1 MQNRREDGG
10 FLGRPAWLWSLGA
23 LSLGL
28 LASVAAASLHQ
39 AALERGERDQLQVRA
54 ERSFAAVQAQLQN
67 CGLLV
72 RTLQAL
78 FLASDEVT
86 PGEFDAIYSNLR
98 PRELF
103 PSLQAV
109 AYSERQGGAGGNRDA
124 FVTTM
129 VAPGAGNERLVGFDV
144 GSQPANLR
152 GILAS
157 AGSDRPVM
165 SAAFTLVQRMGL
177 PGPRDGITIRL
188 PVYSA
193 GGPPIDP
200 ASRSERF
207 IGTVG
212 ASFRVSSLIET
223 ALPAEAR
230 ESMDVRVVDITDGQ
244 RWPLFASSAPVGAAL
259 GSPRNTDYRFFR
271 DMRFGGRTWRME
283 LTGQPGAGDAV
294 WSPLLTLAGGLLAS
308 VLLAAL
314 AWSIANTRARA
325 LVLARRMTAQY
336 HESEARFRALNES
349 LPALVLLAQPDGRLV
364 YANQSA
370 RERLALPDPASVE
383 LNLHDLVPDEAGR
396 RGIAASAAGHA
407 LRNLAL
413 RLGGDGHTPF
423 WATLSV
429 SPIELEGAPH
439 LLAVANDITEL
450 RELNE
455 MLSYQAAH
463 DPLTG
468 LYNRREFGRR
478 LDAALAAIDAGGP
491 PCALLYFDLDQFKII
506 NDTSGHN
513 VGDQL
518 LSQLAGLL
526 GSHLV
531 EGETLARLGGDE
543 FGILLEPA
551 TRERALAFAERM
563 RLEID
568 GFVFSSEQRIYA
580 VSVSVG
586 LVLLDRAGLS
596 QREVLS
602 LADTACYMAKE
613 RGRNRVHLYSEKDAD
628 TLQRRSE
635 MEWASRLRQALIDG
649 RFVLHYQALQPLQP
663 VALAADAVHV
673 ELLLRLRDEDGV
685 MVPPG
690 AFIPAAERFGLMLQ
704 LDRWVVDTALANFNR
719 LHAEGRPVDL
729 CAINLSAQTVED
741 DGFAHFVL
749 DRLRRYEVPANRVCF
764 EITETA
770 AVASMIRVVEL
781 MGELRKAGC
790 RFSLDDFGAG
800 MASFGYLKNLP
811 VDYVKIDGS
820 FIRNLETDPISA
832 SIVRA
837 VTDIGHQ
844 LGLKVVAEWVGDD
857 RTVDL
862 LRRAGV
868 DYAQGFH
875 VHRPELAAFMRPG
888 SASGRRTA

>member
-1 MQNRREDGG
+1 MRDRREDGG

-23 LSLGL
+23 LLAGL
-28 LASVAAASLHQ
+28 LAAAGAASLLQ
-39 AALERGERDQLQVRA
+39 ASLARSERDQLALRA
-54 ERSFAAVQAQLQN
+54 ERSFAAVQGQLQN

-72 RTLQAL
+72 RTVQAL
-78 FLASDEVT
+78 FLASDEVE
-86 PGEFDAIYSNLR
+86 PAEFAAIYSNLR

-109 AYSERQGGAGGNRDA
+109 VYSQRRPGAPGGRDA
-124 FVTTM
+124 FISTM
-129 VAPGAGNERLVGFDV
+129 FAPAAGNERLVGFDV

-152 GILAS
+152 GILRS
-157 AGSDRPVM
+157 AQTDQPAM
-165 SAAFTLVQRMGL
+165 SGAFTLIQRLGL
-177 PGPRDGITIRL
+177 PGPSDGLTIRL
-188 PVYSA
+188 PIYST
-193 GGPPIDP
+193 GDPPADP
-200 ASRSERF
+200 VERQARF

-212 ASFRVSSLIET
+212 ASFRVSSLIES
-223 ALPAEAR
+223 ALPPEAR
-230 ESMDVRVVDITDGQ
+230 DSMDVRVVDITDGQ
-244 RWPLFASSAPVGAAL
+244 RWPLFASDHGSKASFAPGA
-259 GSPRNTDYRFFR
+259 RTYRFAR
-271 DMRFGGRTWRME
+271 DLRYGGRTWRME
-283 LTGQPGAGDAV
+283 LTGYPGGAGVV
-294 WSPLLTLAGGLLAS
+294 WLPLLTLAGGVVAS
-308 VLLAAL
+308 VLLASL

-325 LVLARRMTAQY
+325 LVLARRMTTQY

-370 RERLALPDPASVE
+370 RERLALPDPEARAV
-383 LNLHDLVPDEAGR
+383 NLHELLREDTARAQV
-396 RGIAASAAGHA
+396 AAGNA
-407 LRNLAL
+407 VRNLAL
-413 RLGGDGHTPF
+413 RFDGPGYAPF

-429 SPIELEGAPH
+429 SPIELDGAPH

-450 RELNE
+450 RDLNE

-551 TRERALAFAERM
+551 TREQALAFAERM

-568 GFVFSSEQRIYA
+568 GFVFSSEARIYA

-586 LVLLDRAGLS
+586 LVLLDRPGLS

-613 RGRNRVHLYSEKDAD
+613 RGRNRVHLYSEQDLD

-635 MEWASRLRQALIDG
+635 MEWASRLRQAMIDG
-649 RFVLHYQALQPLQP
+649 RFLLYYQSLQSLQSP
-663 VALAADAVHV
+663 ADAEARHV
-673 ELLLRLRDEDGV
+673 ELLLRLRDEDGQL
-685 MVPPG
+685 VPPG
-690 AFIPAAERFGLMLQ
+690 AFIPAAERFGLMQQ
-704 LDRWVVDTALANFNR
+704 LDRWVVETAFANFDR
-719 LHAEGRPVDL
+719 LTADGHPVDL

-741 DGFAHFVL
+741 DGFASFVL
-749 DRLRRYEVPANRVCF
+749 DRLQRHGVPADRVCF

-781 MGELRKAGC
+781 MGQLRKAGC

-820 FIRNLETDPISA
+820 FIRNLETDPVSA

-837 VTDIGHQ
+837 VTEIGHQ
-844 LGLKVVAEWVGDD
+844 LGLKVVAEWVGDE
-857 RTVDL
+857 RTVDV
-862 LRRAGV
+862 LRRAKV

-875 VHRPELAAFMRPG
+875 VHRPEPAGFMR
-888 SASGRRTA
+888 

>member
-1 MQNRREDGG
+1 MRDQRDDGG
-10 FLGRPAWLWSLGA
+10 FLGRPAWLWSLSA
-23 LSLGL
+23 LVLGL
-28 LASVAAASLHQ
+28 ALSVAAAALHQ
-39 AALERGERDQLQVRA
+39 SALARSERDQLALRA

-72 RTLQAL
+72 RTVQAL
-78 FLASDEVT
+78 LLASDEVT
-86 PGEFDAIYSNLR
+86 PDEFAAVYSNLR

-109 AYSERQGGAGGNRDA
+109 AYSQRLPEPAGDRDR
-124 FVTTM
+124 FITTLI
-129 VAPGAGNERLVGFDV
+129 APLAGNERLQGFDV

-152 GILAS
+152 GILRS
-157 AGSDRPVM
+157 RDEDEPIL
-165 SAAFTLVQRMGL
+165 SAAFTLVQRLGQ
-177 PGPRDGITIRL
+177 PGPSDGVTLRL
-188 PVYSA
+188 PAFSP
-193 GGPPIDP
+193 GPPP
-200 ASRSERF
+200 TAAERRARF
-207 IGTVG
+207 TGSIAV
-212 ASFRVSSLIET
+212 SFRVSDLIAH
-223 ALPAEAR
+223 ALPDEAR
-230 ESMDVRVVDITDGQ
+230 ETMDVRVADVTDGQ
-244 RWPLFASSAPVGAAL
+244 RWPLFHSARSTPVAL
-259 GSPRNTDYRFFR
+259 GAPTGVDYRFAR
-271 DMRFGGRTWRME
+271 DVAYGGRIWRIE
-283 LTGQPGAGDAV
+283 LNGRPGDQAAV
-294 WSPLLTLAGGLLAS
+294 WLPLLTLAGGVLASLLLAS
-308 VLLAAL
+308 L
-314 AWSIANTRARA
+314 AWSIASTRSRA
-325 LVLARRMTAQY
+325 LVMARRMSAQY
-336 HESEARFRALNES
+336 HESEARFRALNEL
-349 LPALVLLAQPDGRLV
+349 LPALVLLARPDGRLV
-364 YANQSA
+364 YANRSA
-370 RERLALPDPASVE
+370 RERLALPDPAASE
-383 LNLHDLVPDEAGR
+383 LHLDSIFDDPSGRLGLEGAEA
-396 RGIAASAAGHA
+396 AHPV
-407 LRNLAL
+407 RNLSL
-413 RLGGDGHTPF
+413 RCAGEGYAPF

-429 SPIELEGAPH
+429 SPIELDGSPH

-450 RELNE
+450 RDLNE
-455 MLSYQAAH
+455 MLAYQAAH

-478 LDAALAAIDAGGP
+478 LDAAIASVDAGGP

-551 TRERALAFAERM
+551 TREQALAFAERM

-586 LVLLDRAGLS
+586 LILLDRPGLS

-613 RGRNRVHLYSEKDAD
+613 RGRNRVHLYSEQDVD

-649 RFVLHYQALQPLQP
+649 RFVLHYQSLQALQ
-663 VALAADAVHV
+663 ARDDGDDAVHV

-704 LDRWVVDTALANFNR
+704 LDRWVVDTALANFSR
-719 LHAEGRPVDL
+719 LHAQGRPIDL

-741 DGFAHFVL
+741 DGFAGFVL
-749 DRLRRYEVPANRVCF
+749 ERLRRYAVPAHRVCF

-770 AVASMIRVVEL
+770 AVASMIRVIGL

-844 LGLKVVAEWVGDD
+844 LGLKVVAEWVGDEN
-857 RTVDL
+857 TVAT
-862 LRRAGV
+862 LRAAGV

-875 VHRPELAAFMRPG
+875 VHRPEPTGFMR
-888 SASGRRTA
+888 

>member
-1 MQNRREDGG
+1 MQRKRDDGG

-23 LSLGL
+23 LLLGL
-28 LASVAAASLHQ
+28 LATAAAASLHQ
-39 AALERGERDQLQVRA
+39 DTLARSERAQLALAA
-54 ERSFAAVQAQLQN
+54 ERSFTAVQAQLHN

-72 RTLQAL
+72 RTVQAL

-86 PGEFDAIYSNLR
+86 TTEFDAVYANLR
-98 PRELF
+98 PNELF
-103 PSLQAV
+103 PGLQAL
-109 AYSERQGGAGGNRDA
+109 AYSERRPGAAGGRDA
-124 FVTTM
+124 FISTM
-129 VAPGAGNERLVGFDV
+129 VAPKAGNERLIGFDV

-152 GILAS
+152 GILRS
-157 AGSDRPVM
+157 AQTDQPVM
-165 SAAFTLVQRMGL
+165 SAAFTLVQRLGL
-177 PGPRDGITIRL
+177 PGPSDGITIRL
-188 PVYSA
+188 PVYST
-193 GGPPIDP
+193 GGPPSAGAD
-200 ASRSERF
+200 RGGRF
-207 IGTVG
+207 VGTVG
-212 ASFRVSSLIET
+212 ASFQVSGLIER
-223 ALPAEAR
+223 ALPPQTR
-230 ESMDVRVVDITDGQ
+230 ESMDVRVVDVTDGQ
-244 RWPLFASSAPVGAAL
+244 RWPLFVSMRMASSSRLPGQ
-259 GSPRNTDYRFFR
+259 DYRFSR
-271 DMRFGGRTWRME
+271 DLRFGGRTWRME
-283 LTGQPGAGDAV
+283 LTGQPATRSAF
-294 WSPLLTLAGGLLAS
+294 WLPLLTVASGLLAS
-308 VLLAAL
+308 VLLASL
-314 AWSIANTRARA
+314 AWTVANTRARA

-349 LPALVLLAQPDGRLV
+349 LPALVLLARSDGRLV

-370 RERLALPDPASVE
+370 RERLALPDPASVD
-383 LNLHDLVPDEAGR
+383 LQLGDLVGDEEGR
-396 RGIAASAAGHA
+396 DGIVASAAGRP

-413 RLGGDGHTPF
+413 RLGGEGHEPF

-429 SPIELEGAPH
+429 SPIDLEGVPH

-450 RELNE
+450 RDLNQ

-478 LDAALAAIDAGGP
+478 LDAALAALDAGGP

-551 TRERALAFAERM
+551 TREQALAFAERM

-568 GFVFSSEQRIYA
+568 GFVFSSEQRLYA

-586 LVLLDRAGLS
+586 LVLLDRPGLS

-613 RGRNRVHLYSEKDAD
+613 RGRNRVQLYSEQDAG

-649 RFVLHYQALQPLQP
+649 RFILHYQALQALQAP
-663 VALAADAVHV
+663 GPTDAVHI

-704 LDRWVVDTALANFNR
+704 LDRWVVDTALSNFQH
-719 LHAEGRPVDL
+719 LHAGGLAVDL

-741 DGFAHFVL
+741 DGFAEFVL
-749 DRLRRYEVPANRVCF
+749 ERLQRYQVPAHRVCF

-781 MGELRKAGC
+781 MGRLRKAGC

-844 LGLKVVAEWVGDD
+844 LGLKVVAEWVGDE
-857 RTVDL
+857 RTVEI
-862 LRRAGV
+862 LRAARV

-875 VHRPELAAFMRPG
+875 VHRPELAAFMR
-888 SASGRRTA
+888 

>member
-23 LSLGL
+23 LLLGL

-429 SPIELEGAPH
+429 SPIELEGG
-439 LLAVANDITEL
+439 V
-450 RELNE
+450 
-455 MLSYQAAH
+455 
-463 DPLTG
+463 
-468 LYNRREFGRR
+468 
-478 LDAALAAIDAGGP
+478 DAGGP

-875 VHRPELAAFMRPG
+875 VHRPELAAFMRPE
-888 SASGRRTA
+888 ADPGRRTA